1 MLTIYSLFLV
11 STVLIRDSY
20 NPDKYYD
27 VNQYSLIEQRLT
39 KEQCE
44 ERGIMY
50 VNGLKDTKRDES
62 TLYHIC
68 VKAPR

>member
-11 STVLIRDSY
+11 STVLIRDAY

-27 VNQYSLIEQRLT
+27 VNSYSLIEQRLT

-44 ERGIMY
+44 ERGNLY
-50 VNGLKDTKRDES
+50 ASQLRVTKEDES
-62 TLYHIC
+62 KLYHIC
-68 VKAPR
+68 VGAPR